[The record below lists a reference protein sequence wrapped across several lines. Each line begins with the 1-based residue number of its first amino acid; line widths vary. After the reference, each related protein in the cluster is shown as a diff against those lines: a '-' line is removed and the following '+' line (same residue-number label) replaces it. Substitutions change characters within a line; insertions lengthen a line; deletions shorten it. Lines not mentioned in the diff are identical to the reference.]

1 MAEWVIRAY
10 RPSQPRRNLLS
21 MEADIIRVLVVDDH
35 ALHRDGIRQILG
47 QQPDI
52 EVVGEAESAER
63 ALVLVNQLNPSL
75 VLMDIRLPGMN
86 GIDATRRIRRNH
98 PGTRVLVVTAYD
110 DDEYVRSALEAG
122 ASGHLSKAAPGR
134 ELVEAV
140 RAVAAGG
147 TVIEPLALT
156 HLLAGVNG
164 APLPASELTERE
176 LAVLKLLAEG
186 LHNKQVA
193 TRLGIS
199 RRTVE
204 RHCDSI
210 YAKLGVGS
218 RTEAVV
224 HAISSRLVSLPDDHH

>member
-1 MAEWVIRAY
+1 
-10 RPSQPRRNLLS
+10 
-21 MEADIIRVLVVDDH
+21 MESDVIRVLVVDDH

-52 EVVGEAESAER
+52 QVAGEAESAEL
-63 ALVLVNQLNPSL
+63 ALVLVNQLHPSV

-86 GIDATRRIRRNH
+86 GIDATRRIRRDH
-98 PGTRVLVVTAYD
+98 PGTRVLVVSAYD
-110 DDEYVRSALEAG
+110 DEEYIRGALEAG

-134 ELVEAV
+134 QLIEAV

-147 TVIEPLALT
+147 TVIEPAVLN
-156 HLLAGVNG
+156 HLLAGTSG
-164 APLPASELTERE
+164 APLPAAQLTERE
-176 LAVLKLLAEG
+176 LAVLELLAHG

-204 RHCDSI
+204 RHCDNI
-210 YAKLGVGS
+210 YDKLGVGS

-224 HAISSRLVSLPDDHH
+224 QAISAKLVSLPDD

>member
-1 MAEWVIRAY
+1 MESDVI
-10 RPSQPRRNLLS
+10 Q
-21 MEADIIRVLVVDDH
+21 VVVVDDH

-52 EVVGEAESAER
+52 QVAGEAESAER
-63 ALVLVNQLNPSL
+63 ALVLVNQLHPSV

-86 GIDATRRIRRNH
+86 GIDATRRIRRDH
-98 PGTRVLVVTAYD
+98 PGTRVLVVSAYD
-110 DDEYVRSALEAG
+110 DEEYIRGALEAG

-134 ELVEAV
+134 QLIEAV

-147 TVIEPLALT
+147 TVIEPAVLN
-156 HLLAGVNG
+156 HLLAGTST
-164 APLPASELTERE
+164 APLPAAQLTERE
-176 LAVLKLLAEG
+176 LAVLELLAHG

-204 RHCDSI
+204 RHCDNI
-210 YAKLGVGS
+210 YDKLGVGS

-224 HAISSRLVSLPDDHH
+224 QAISAKLVSLPDD

>member
-1 MAEWVIRAY
+1 
-10 RPSQPRRNLLS
+10 
-21 MEADIIRVLVVDDH
+21 MESEVIRVLVVDDH

-52 EVVGEAESAER
+52 QVAGEAESAER
-63 ALVLVNQLNPSL
+63 ALVLVNQLHPSV

-86 GIDATRRIRRNH
+86 GIDATRRIRRDH
-98 PGTRVLVVTAYD
+98 PGTRVLVVSAYD
-110 DDEYVRSALEAG
+110 DEEYIRGALEAG

-134 ELVEAV
+134 QLIEAV
-140 RAVAAGG
+140 RAVDAGG
-147 TVIEPLALT
+147 TVIEPAVLN
-156 HLLAGVNG
+156 HLLAGTSS
-164 APLPASELTERE
+164 APLPAAQLTERE
-176 LAVLKLLAEG
+176 LAVLELLAHG

-204 RHCDSI
+204 RHCDNI
-210 YAKLGVGS
+210 YDKLGVGS

-224 HAISSRLVSLPDDHH
+224 QAISAKLVSLPDD

>member
-1 MAEWVIRAY
+1 
-10 RPSQPRRNLLS
+10 
-21 MEADIIRVLVVDDH
+21 MESEVIRVLVVDDH

-52 EVVGEAESAER
+52 EVAGEAESAER
-63 ALVLVNQLNPSL
+63 ALVLVNQLHPSV

-86 GIDATRRIRRNH
+86 GIDATRRIRRDH
-98 PGTRVLVVTAYD
+98 PGTRVLVVSAYD
-110 DDEYVRSALEAG
+110 DEEYIRGALEAG

-134 ELVEAV
+134 QLIEAV

-147 TVIEPLALT
+147 TVIEPAVLN
-156 HLLAGVNG
+156 HLLAGTST
-164 APLPASELTERE
+164 APLPAAQLTERE
-176 LAVLKLLAEG
+176 LAVLELLAHG

-204 RHCDSI
+204 RHCDNI
-210 YAKLGVGS
+210 YDKLGVGS

-224 HAISSRLVSLPDDHH
+224 QAISAKLVSLPDD

>member
-1 MAEWVIRAY
+1 MAG
-10 RPSQPRRNLLS
+10 
-21 MEADIIRVLVVDDH
+21 DTIRVLVVDDH
-35 ALHRDGIRQILG
+35 ALHRDGIREILG
-47 QQPDI
+47 QQSDL

-63 ALVLVNQLNPSL
+63 ALVLVNQLHPSV
-75 VLMDIRLPGMN
+75 VLMDIRLPGIN
-86 GIDATRRIRRNH
+86 GIDATRRIRRDH
-98 PGTRVLVVTAYD
+98 PGTKVLVVTAYD

-140 RAVAAGG
+140 RAVATGG
-147 TVIEPLALT
+147 TVINPIALT
-156 HLLAGVNG
+156 HLLAGAN
-164 APLPASELTERE
+164 AASLPASELTGRE
-176 LAVLKLLAEG
+176 LAVLRLLAEG

-224 HAISSRLVSLPDDHH
+224 RGISARLVLVPDDHH

>member
-1 MAEWVIRAY
+1 MNAEV
-10 RPSQPRRNLLS
+10 
-21 MEADIIRVLVVDDH
+21 IRVLVVDDH
-35 ALHRDGIRQILG
+35 ALHRDGTRQILG
-47 QQPDI
+47 QHPDI
-52 EVVGEAESAER
+52 KVVGEAESAAR
-63 ALVLVNQLNPSL
+63 ALALVQQLHPSV

-86 GIDATRRIRRNH
+86 GIDATRRIHRDH
-98 PGTRVLVVTAYD
+98 PDTRVLVVTAYD
-110 DDEYVRSALEAG
+110 DEEYVRGALEAG

-134 ELVEAV
+134 ELVDAV
-140 RAVAAGG
+140 RAVASGG
-147 TVIEPLALT
+147 TVVDPVVLT
-156 HLLAGVNG
+156 HLLAGPN
-164 APLPASELTERE
+164 ASRATTSRLTDRE
-176 LAVLKLLAEG
+176 LGVLKLLVEG

-224 HAISSRLVSLPDDHH
+224 RAISSRLVSVPNDNH

>member
-1 MAEWVIRAY
+1 MA
-10 RPSQPRRNLLS
+10 
-21 MEADIIRVLVVDDH
+21 ADVIRVLVVDDH

-47 QQPDI
+47 QHPDI
-52 EVVGEAESAER
+52 QLVGEAESAEL
-63 ALVLVNQLNPSL
+63 ALVL
-75 VLMDIRLPGMN
+75 I
-86 GIDATRRIRRNH
+86 GIEATRRIHRDH

-110 DDEYVRSALEAG
+110 DEEYIRGALEAG

-134 ELVEAV
+134 QLIDAV

-147 TVIEPLALT
+147 TVIEPVALT
-156 HLLAGVNG
+156 HLLAGG
-164 APLPASELTERE
+164 HSIPPPATQLTERE
-176 LAVLKLLAEG
+176 RAVLELLAQG

-204 RHCDSI
+204 RHCDNI
-210 YAKLGVGS
+210 YDKLGVGS

-224 HAISSRLVSLPDDHH
+224 QAISAKLVSLPDDQH

>member
-1 MAEWVIRAY
+1 
-10 RPSQPRRNLLS
+10 
-21 MEADIIRVLVVDDH
+21 MESDVIRVLVVDDH

-52 EVVGEAESAER
+52 QVAGEAESAEL
-63 ALVLVNQLNPSL
+63 ALVLVNQLHPSV

-86 GIDATRRIRRNH
+86 GIDATRRIRRDH
-98 PGTRVLVVTAYD
+98 PGTRVLVVSAYD
-110 DDEYVRSALEAG
+110 DEEYIRGALEAG

-134 ELVEAV
+134 QLIEAV

-147 TVIEPLALT
+147 TVIEPAVLN
-156 HLLAGVNG
+156 HLLAGTST
-164 APLPASELTERE
+164 APLPAAQLTERE
-176 LAVLKLLAEG
+176 LAVLELLAHG

-204 RHCDSI
+204 RHCDNI
-210 YAKLGVGS
+210 YDKLGVGS

-224 HAISSRLVSLPDDHH
+224 QAISAKLVSLPDD

>member
-1 MAEWVIRAY
+1 
-10 RPSQPRRNLLS
+10 
-21 MEADIIRVLVVDDH
+21 MESDVIRVLVVDDH

-52 EVVGEAESAER
+52 QVAGEAESAEL
-63 ALVLVNQLNPSL
+63 ALVLVNQLHPSV

-86 GIDATRRIRRNH
+86 GIDATRRIRRDH
-98 PGTRVLVVTAYD
+98 PGTRVLVISAYD
-110 DDEYVRSALEAG
+110 DEEYIRGALEAG

-134 ELVEAV
+134 QLIEAV

-147 TVIEPLALT
+147 TVIEPAVLN
-156 HLLAGVNG
+156 HLLAGTST
-164 APLPASELTERE
+164 APLPAAQLTERE
-176 LAVLKLLAEG
+176 LAVLELLAHG

-204 RHCDSI
+204 RHCDNI
-210 YAKLGVGS
+210 YDKLGVGS

-224 HAISSRLVSLPDDHH
+224 QAISAKLVSLPDD

>member
-1 MAEWVIRAY
+1 MSNFRLSRDVARTY
-10 RPSQPRRNLLS
+10 RSG
-21 MEADIIRVLVVDDH
+21 MESDVIRVLVVDDH

-52 EVVGEAESAER
+52 QVAGEAESAER
-63 ALVLVNQLNPSL
+63 ALVLVNQLHPSV

-86 GIDATRRIRRNH
+86 GIDATRRIRRDH
-98 PGTRVLVVTAYD
+98 PGTRVLVISAYD
-110 DDEYVRSALEAG
+110 DEEYIRGALEAG

-134 ELVEAV
+134 QLIEAV

-147 TVIEPLALT
+147 TVIEPAVLNR
-156 HLLAGVNG
+156 LLAGTSS
-164 APLPASELTERE
+164 APLPAAQLTERE
-176 LAVLKLLAEG
+176 LAVLELLAHG

-204 RHCDSI
+204 RHCDNI
-210 YAKLGVGS
+210 YDKLGVGS

-224 HAISSRLVSLPDDHH
+224 QAISAKLVSLPDD

>member
-1 MAEWVIRAY
+1 MAADVIR
-10 RPSQPRRNLLS
+10 
-21 MEADIIRVLVVDDH
+21 VVVVDDH

-47 QQPDI
+47 QQPGI
-52 EVVGEAESAER
+52 ELVGEAESAER
-63 ALVLVNQLNPSL
+63 ALVLINQLNPSV

-86 GIDATRRIRRNH
+86 GIDATRRIRRDH

-140 RAVAAGG
+140 RAVATGG
-147 TVIEPLALT
+147 TIIDPVALT
-156 HLLAGVNG
+156 HLLAGTSG
-164 APLPASELTERE
+164 TALPVSELTERE
-176 LAVLKLLAEG
+176 LAVLRLLAEG

-224 HAISSRLVSLPDDHH
+224 RAISARLVLVPDDHH

>member
-1 MAEWVIRAY
+1 MDADVI
-10 RPSQPRRNLLS
+10 Q
-21 MEADIIRVLVVDDH
+21 VLVVDDH

-47 QQPDI
+47 QHPDI
-52 EVVGEAESAER
+52 QVIGEAESAEL
-63 ALVLVNQLNPSL
+63 ALVLINKLQPRV

-86 GIDATRRIRRNH
+86 GIEATRRIRRDH

-110 DDEYVRSALEAG
+110 DDEYVRGALEAG

-134 ELVEAV
+134 QLVEAV

-147 TVIEPLALT
+147 TIIEPVALT
-156 HLLAGVNG
+156 RLLAGGDAAQPRAVQ
-164 APLPASELTERE
+164 LTDRE
-176 LAVLKLLAEG
+176 LAVLDLLAQG

-210 YAKLGVGS
+210 YDKLGVGS

-224 HAISSRLVSLPDDHH
+224 QAISAKLVSLPR

>member
-1 MAEWVIRAY
+1 
-10 RPSQPRRNLLS
+10 
-21 MEADIIRVLVVDDH
+21 MESDIIRVLVVDDH

-52 EVVGEAESAER
+52 QVAGEAESAEL
-63 ALVLVNQLNPSL
+63 ALVLVNQLHPSV

-86 GIDATRRIRRNH
+86 GIDATRRIRRDH
-98 PGTRVLVVTAYD
+98 PGTRVLVVSAYD
-110 DDEYVRSALEAG
+110 DEEYIRGALEAG

-134 ELVEAV
+134 QLIEAV

-147 TVIEPLALT
+147 TVIEPTVLS
-156 HLLAGVNG
+156 HLLAGPG
-164 APLPASELTERE
+164 TAPLRPAQLTERE
-176 LAVLKLLAEG
+176 LAVLELLAHG

-204 RHCDSI
+204 RHCDNI
-210 YAKLGVGS
+210 YDKLGVAS

-224 HAISSRLVSLPDDHH
+224 QAISAKLVSLSDG

>member
-1 MAEWVIRAY
+1 
-10 RPSQPRRNLLS
+10 
-21 MEADIIRVLVVDDH
+21 MESDIIRVLVVDDH

-47 QQPDI
+47 QQPGI
-52 EVVGEAESAER
+52 QVAGEAESAER
-63 ALVLVNQLNPSL
+63 ALVLVNQLHPSV

-86 GIDATRRIRRNH
+86 GIDATRRIRRDH
-98 PGTRVLVVTAYD
+98 PGTRVLVVSAYD
-110 DDEYVRSALEAG
+110 DEEYIRGALEAG

-134 ELVEAV
+134 QLIEAV

-147 TVIEPLALT
+147 TVIEPAVLN
-156 HLLAGVNG
+156 HLLAGTSS
-164 APLPASELTERE
+164 APLPAAQLTERE
-176 LAVLKLLAEG
+176 LAVLELLAHG

-204 RHCDSI
+204 RHCDNI
-210 YAKLGVGS
+210 YDKLGVGS

-224 HAISSRLVSLPDDHH
+224 QAISAKLVSLPDD

>member
-1 MAEWVIRAY
+1 MESDVI
-10 RPSQPRRNLLS
+10 Q
-21 MEADIIRVLVVDDH
+21 VVVVDDH

-52 EVVGEAESAER
+52 QIAGEAESAEL
-63 ALVLVNQLNPSL
+63 ALVLVNQLHPSV

-86 GIDATRRIRRNH
+86 GIDATRRIRRDH
-98 PGTRVLVVTAYD
+98 PGTRVLVVSAYD
-110 DDEYVRSALEAG
+110 DEEYIRGALEAG

-134 ELVEAV
+134 QLIEAV

-147 TVIEPLALT
+147 TVIEPAVLN
-156 HLLAGVNG
+156 HLLAGTSS
-164 APLPASELTERE
+164 APLPAAQLTERE
-176 LAVLKLLAEG
+176 LAVLELLAHG

-204 RHCDSI
+204 RHCDNI
-210 YAKLGVGS
+210 YDKLGVGS

-224 HAISSRLVSLPDDHH
+224 QAISSKLVSLPDD